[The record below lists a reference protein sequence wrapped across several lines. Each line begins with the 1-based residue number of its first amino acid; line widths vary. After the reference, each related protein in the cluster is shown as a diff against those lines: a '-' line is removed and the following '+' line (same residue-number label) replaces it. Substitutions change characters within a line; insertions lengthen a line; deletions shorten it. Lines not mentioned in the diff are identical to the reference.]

1 MFEDFEFAGPGQTAE
16 VAFGDGDFYVRSS
29 GRLSVT
35 PNSSLSRVS
44 SSAIGPST
52 KTAAFGTSSARIL
65 SASVSRGI
73 GQGMGS
79 SISYA
84 GIF

>member
-1 MFEDFEFAGPGQTAE
+1 MFEDFDFSGPDRS
-16 VAFGDGDFYVRSS
+16 VAVEYGDGDFYVRSS

-44 SSAIGPST
+44 SMSIGPST
-52 KTAAFGTSSARIL
+52 NTSAFGTSSTRVL
-65 SASVSRGI
+65 SAAVSRGV

-79 SISYA
+79 SLAYA